1 MMMFYEMIRN
11 KFVDDACNVE
21 SFLVDEI
28 SLWIFLFSFHS
39 IIIVIIIHSIDES
52 QQKWSLCPI
61 NLNKIFG

>member
-11 KFVDDACNVE
+11 KFVDDACDVE

-39 IIIVIIIHSIDES
+39 NIIVIIIHSIDENGVS
-52 QQKWSLCPI
+52 A
-61 NLNKIFG
+61 LNFN